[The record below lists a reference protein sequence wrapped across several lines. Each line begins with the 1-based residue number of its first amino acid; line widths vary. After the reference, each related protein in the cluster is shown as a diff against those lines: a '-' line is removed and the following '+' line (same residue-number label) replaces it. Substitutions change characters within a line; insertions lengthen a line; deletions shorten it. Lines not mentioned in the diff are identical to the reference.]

1 LNSSD
6 LYSDILDAL
15 TNARSQMVSLPWHA
29 ALDAGTSDQRVAASN
44 VLVQIQGAIV
54 ALSSAVLGDIATRMQ
69 ANEAGL
75 SQAATNLNKA
85 LNDIIKI
92 QNVLNA
98 AWTLIGNVGQIMPL
112 L

>member
-1 LNSSD
+1 MNPSD

-29 ALDAGTSDQRVAASN
+29 ALDAGTSDQRVASSN
-44 VLVQIQGAIV
+44 ILIQIQGAIIT
-54 ALSSAVLGDIATRMQ
+54 LSSAVLGDIATQMQ

-75 SQAATNLNKA
+75 SQAATNLNNA
-85 LNDIIKI
+85 LNDITRV

-98 AWTLIGNVGQIMPL
+98 AGTLISNVAKIIPL